1 MAELPKSIW
10 ETGIQ
15 SAFDR
20 VPRQG
25 RPAAPLIEAERAFGL
40 MADADFVAE
49 AVAPAPHESPADWRD
64 VPMYFLLL
72 DRFNNPVAPPNVQP
86 WDSLTDTFQ
95 GGTLNGVRA
104 QLDYLQEL
112 GFKAL
117 WLSPVLKNCQFDA
130 RSYHG
135 YGIQHFAAIDPRLA
149 SDPEAARLDP
159 TLVETELRQLID
171 DAHSRGMYVI
181 FDIVL
186 NHTGDV
192 FAYDGYGSMAPWR
205 DTGQYGI
212 KWRDEAGSP
221 RTDWAE
227 APADPPTDA
236 AVWPTELRR
245 NELFRRKGNAFSRA
259 GELQEQAG
267 DFFSL
272 KELDSGRRA
281 DGRFPVRDTLI
292 RAYQYLIAKYDLDGY
307 RIDTLKFVEPDFA
320 HDFGNGIREY
330 ALSIGK
336 KNFFTFGEV
345 YDGEDKIAR
354 FIGRNTA
361 DQSDT
366 TGVDAALDFP
376 LFYKLPQVAKGLL
389 PPSAVIEMFEHR
401 KRVQRNIISSHGE
414 ASRYFVTFLDNHDQ
428 HARFYHSE
436 ASDPQRYND
445 QATLGIACLLT
456 LQGIPC
462 LYYGTEQ
469 GLAGSGGRVEA
480 VREALWGKP
489 GAFDRDH
496 PFYQA
501 TRELLTLRDNQP
513 ALRYGRQYFRP
524 VSGNGREF
532 GISPFA
538 GGVLAFSRI
547 LNDMEVVVVANTSAT
562 QRNGGQVIVDA
573 ALNGGGA
580 RFGVLYTNRPLT
592 RRLLQDVGVIDKPAG
607 SVVIREIDGS
617 VATGP
622 ARAVPFDLLPMEVQV
637 LGRSS

>member
-1 MAELPKSIW
+1 
-10 ETGIQ
+10 
-15 SAFDR
+15 
-20 VPRQG
+20 
-25 RPAAPLIEAERAFGL
+25 
-40 MADADFVAE
+40 
-49 AVAPAPHESPADWRD
+49 
-64 VPMYFLLL
+64 
-72 DRFNNPVAPPNVQP
+72 VQP
-86 WDSLTDTFQ
+86 WNSPTDTFQ

-112 GFKAL
+112 GVKAL

-130 RSYHG
+130 HSYHG

-171 DAHSRGMYVI
+171 DAHARGMYVI

-192 FAYDGYGSMAPWR
+192 FAYDQFGSMAPWR
-205 DTGQYGI
+205 DAGQYGI
-212 KWRDEAGSP
+212 KWREADGNP
-221 RTDWAE
+221 RDDWAE
-227 APADPPTDA
+227 APPDPPTDA
-236 AVWPTELRR
+236 AVWPTELRS
-245 NELFRRKGNAFSRA
+245 NDLFRRKGNAFSRS

-272 KELDSGRRA
+272 KELDSGRRV

-361 DQSDT
+361 DRSDT

-389 PPSAVIEMFEHR
+389 PPSTLVEMFEHR
-401 KRVQRNIISSHGE
+401 KQVQRDIISSHGE

-428 HARFYHSE
+428 SERFYHSE
-436 ASDPQRYND
+436 AEDPARYND
-445 QATLGIACLLT
+445 QATLGLACLLT

-469 GLAGSGGRVEA
+469 GLSGSGDRVEA

-489 GAFDRDH
+489 GAFDRNH

-501 TRELLTLRDNQP
+501 IRELITLRDNQP

-524 VSGNGREF
+524 VSGNGRDF
-532 GISPFA
+532 GISTFS

-547 LNDMEVVVVANTSAT
+547 LNDTEVVVVANTSAE
-562 QRNGGQVIVDA
+562 QGNSGEVLVDA
-573 ALNGGGA
+573 ALNAGGA
-580 RFGVLYTNRPLT
+580 QFSVLYTNRPLT
-592 RRLLQDVGVIDKPAG
+592 RRLLQDERVLDKPAG
-607 SVVIREIDGS
+607 SVVIHEVDSS
-617 VATGP
+617 VTTGP
-622 ARAVPFDLLPMEVQV
+622 ARAVPYDLLPMEVQV